1 MKSVKFFF
9 DWNNLSLIDQLMIN
23 FKNDKRKNLN
33 NKLISI
39 NYLISKPSLG
49 KCSYVCNNTK
59 CREIIEFEI

>member
-1 MKSVKFFF
+1 
-9 DWNNLSLIDQLMIN
+9 MIN